1 MELTSVGLSLILV
14 AVALAIS
21 VRRNLQLE
29 RELVVAVAR
38 AIGQLF
44 LLAAAIQI
52 VVASFGLTAL
62 LLSVMVAVATWT
74 SARRLGD
81 LPGPYMIAAFS
92 ISASSGAALLILFGA
107 RVFPLEPM
115 VLIPIAGMLIGNTM
129 TATSLAG
136 TRLRDDVVKSVLEI
150 EARLA
155 LGIRVSHALRSHVRR
170 ATITALIPTIDS
182 TKNVGLV
189 FLPGAFVGMMI
200 AGVSPAR
207 AAQLQL
213 VVLFMLLGA
222 VSLSAFIATSL
233 VARAF
238 AAAGERIQVPDAL
251 AQ

>member
-21 VRRNLQLE
+21 ARRNLQLE

-81 LPGPYMIAAFS
+81 LPGAHVIAAFS

-155 LGIRVSHALRSHVRR
+155 LGIRVSDALRSHVRR

>member
-1 MELTSVGLSLILV
+1 VELTSVALSLILV
-14 AVALAIS
+14 AVALAVS
-21 VRRNLQLE
+21 VRRSLSLE
-29 RELVVAVAR
+29 RELLVAVAR

-44 LLAAAIQI
+44 LLAAAIQV

-62 LLSVMVAVATWT
+62 LLFVMITVATWT
-74 SARRLGD
+74 STRRLGG
-81 LPGPYMIAAFS
+81 LPGAYVVAATS
-92 ISASSGAALLILFGA
+92 ISVSSGAALLILFGA
-107 RVFPLEPM
+107 RAFPLEPA

-136 TRLRDDVVKSVLEI
+136 SRLRDDVVNSVLDI

-155 LGIRVSHALRSHVRR
+155 LGIRVSDALRSHVRR
-170 ATITALIPTIDS
+170 ATVTALIPTIDS

-222 VSLSAFIATSL
+222 VSLAAFIATAL
-233 VARAF
+233 VARTF
-238 AAAGERIQVPDAL
+238 AAVGERIHIPDQL
-251 AQ
+251 AE